1 MKWKKSLGMRKNNNN
16 NKIQQQNK
24 TKNQRP
30 NQLCVSFFAKKML
43 RILIPKFQLEA
54 ERSEVL
60 EQIVTKAQY
69 VLNLMTK

>member
-1 MKWKKSLGMRKNNNN
+1 MKEVFKNEKGKKKKRKR
-16 NKIQQQNK
+16 
-24 TKNQRP
+24 QRP
-30 NQLCVSFFAKKML
+30 SQLCASFFVKEDAK
-43 RILIPKFQLEA
+43 IFPPKFQLEA

>member
-1 MKWKKSLGMRKNNNN
+1 MKWKKSLGMRKKKK

-43 RILIPKFQLEA
+43 SILIPKFQLEA